1 MERSVDDMLTY
12 PSHPQSDLVNTWDRL
27 QMKDQHDNKMGSVNA
42 FSTGQRCQMET
53 SVDWKPLKW
62 NSFWKFVISGFGVQ
76 PFKQLEEPGWH
87 RFQ

>member
-42 FSTGQRCQMET
+42 L
-53 SVDWKPLKW
+53 DWKPLKW